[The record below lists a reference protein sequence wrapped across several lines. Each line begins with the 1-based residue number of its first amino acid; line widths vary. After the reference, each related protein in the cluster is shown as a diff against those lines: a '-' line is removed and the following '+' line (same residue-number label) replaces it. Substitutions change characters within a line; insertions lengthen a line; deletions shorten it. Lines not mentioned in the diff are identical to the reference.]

1 VNDAFGLEG
10 RCVLVTGGTRGI
22 GRAITLR
29 LARAG
34 ASVVANYV
42 RNEEAAESL
51 ANEAK
56 STGLPIE
63 VVRADLTL
71 AKGLS
76 EVVERMR
83 DREGSRVCMVHCA
96 ATGVHRSVD
105 ELTTRHW
112 DWTFSLNARVFFELV
127 KALSPLLT
135 QGSAIVAVSSAGAVR
150 AIPAYTVIGAS
161 KGALESTARH
171 MAVELAP
178 RGIRVNILSPGSVMT
193 SAWDAFPD
201 REARLT
207 EAMRRSALGRLV
219 TLDEVAYAAQF
230 LCSDAASGLV
240 GHSLVIDGG
249 TRIRE

>member
-1 VNDAFGLEG
+1 
-10 RCVLVTGGTRGI
+10 
-22 GRAITLR
+22 
-29 LARAG
+29 
-34 ASVVANYV
+34 
-42 RNEEAAESL
+42 
-51 ANEAK
+51 
-56 STGLPIE
+56 
-63 VVRADLTL
+63 
-71 AKGLS
+71 
-76 EVVERMR
+76 
-83 DREGSRVCMVHCA
+83 
-96 ATGVHRSVD
+96 
-105 ELTTRHW
+105 
-112 DWTFSLNARVFFELV
+112 
-127 KALSPLLT
+127 
-135 QGSAIVAVSSAGAVR
+135 
-150 AIPAYTVIGAS
+150 
-161 KGALESTARH
+161 